1 MAAFFKRNK
10 VVYPL
15 SVLVLAFVL
24 VFSAFSSEVQAAS
37 NFKDVSENYW
47 AYPAIKELTDE
58 QIILGYTDG
67 TFKPHA
73 AVTRAQSAMFIV
85 RALDIPTTEYA
96 NPGFSDVST
105 KTSGYAE
112 IAALVDMGVLSKAK
126 KFNPSEPATRGQ
138 MAKMLALAFELK
150 GTSNKTNNFKDVSV
164 NNSFYPFINA
174 LVANGVTEGTAI
186 DRFGTYDNVTR
197 VQMAVFIKKILD
209 LNEAPPANGLPAVP
223 TVPAANEKIM
233 DEIVVLINKE
243 RAKVGAP
250 ALKVHEGVEDIALI
264 KSKDMVDNNYF
275 AHESPTL
282 GLYSDLLK
290 KAGISYRAAGENL
303 VAGYTTAE
311 SAVNAWM
318 NSPGHKENLLNPVY
332 THTGV
337 GTYTGGAY
345 RMYHTQIFITQ

>member
-1 MAAFFKRNK
+1 MAKFIKENKAVYLITMFMIAFM
-10 VVYPL
+10 L
-15 SVLVLAFVL
+15 I
-24 VFSAFSSEVQAAS
+24 FSAFSSDVQAAS
-37 NFKDVSENYW
+37 KFKDVPETYW

-67 TFKPHA
+67 SFKPHVP
-73 AVTRAQSAMFIV
+73 VTRAQSAMFIV
-85 RALDIPTTEYA
+85 RALDLPAKSYKD
-96 NPGFSDVST
+96 PGFSDVSP

-138 MAKMLALAFELK
+138 MAKMLALAFDLK
-150 GTSNKTNNFKDVSV
+150 GSSNQTKNFKDVAIGH
-164 NNSFYPFINA
+164 SFYPYIDA
-174 LVANGVTEGTAI
+174 LVANGITQGTTN
-186 DRFGTYDNVTR
+186 DRFGTYDDVTR
-197 VQMAVFIKKILD
+197 VQMAVFIKKILE
-209 LNEAPPANGLPAVP
+209 LNEAPPANGLPAIP
-223 TVPAANEKIM
+223 SVPAANEKIM

-250 ALKVHEGVEDIALI
+250 SLKVDEGVEDIALI

-311 SAVNAWM
+311 SAVDAWM
-318 NSPGHKENLLNPVY
+318 NSPGHKKNLLNPVY

-345 RMYHTQIFITQ
+345 RMYHTQIFIAK

>member
-1 MAAFFKRNK
+1 MAAFFTAGRIAK
-10 VVYPL
+10 PL
-15 SVLVLAFVL
+15 IILALAFVL
-24 VFSAFSSEVQAAS
+24 VFSSFSNEAQAAS
-37 NFKDVSENYW
+37 KFTDVSENYW

-58 QIILGYTDG
+58 KIILGYTDG
-67 TFKPHA
+67 SFKPHA

-85 RALDIPTTEYA
+85 RSLGIPTTGYA
-96 NPGFSDVST
+96 HPGFSDVSS

-126 KFNPSEPATRGQ
+126 KFNPYEPATRGQ

-150 GTSNKTNNFKDVSV
+150 GTSNKTKNFRDVTSS
-164 NNSFYPFINA
+164 NSFYPFIDA
-174 LVANGVTEGTAI
+174 LVANGITQGTAAN
-186 DRFGTYDNVTR
+186 RYGTYDKVTR
-197 VQMAVFIKKILD
+197 VQMAVFIQKILD
-209 LNEAPPANGLPAVP
+209 LNEAPPASGLPAIP
-223 TVPAANEKIM
+223 NVPAANEKIM
-233 DEIVVLINKE
+233 DEIIVLINKE

-318 NSPGHKENLLNPVY
+318 NSPGHKQNLLNPVY

-345 RMYHTQIFITQ
+345 RMYHTQIFITP

>member
-1 MAAFFKRNK
+1 MKTAFKSKRALE
-10 VVYPL
+10 YFSL
-15 SVLVLAFVL
+15 LAIAFVL
-24 VFSAFSSEVQAAS
+24 IFSVFSSEVQAAAK
-37 NFKDVSENYW
+37 FKDVHENYW

-58 QIILGYTDG
+58 EIILGYTDG
-67 TFKPHA
+67 TFRPHA
-73 AVTRAQSAMFIV
+73 EVTRAQSAMFIV
-85 RALDIPTTEYA
+85 RALGISTEGFS
-96 NPGFSDVST
+96 NPGFSDVSPR
-105 KTSGYAE
+105 TSGYAE
-112 IAALVDMGVLSKAK
+112 IAALVDRGVLSKAA
-126 KFNPSEPATRGQ
+126 KFNPYQPATRAQ
-138 MAKMLALAFELK
+138 MAKMLVLAFELN
-150 GTSNKTNNFKDVSV
+150 GTSAKTQKFSDVSRS
-164 NNSFYPFINA
+164 NSFYSYIDA
-174 LVANGVTEGTAI
+174 LVANGITEGTAETK
-186 DRFGTYDNVTR
+186 FGTYDAITR
-197 VQMAVFIKKILD
+197 VQMAVFIKRILD
-209 LNEAPPANGLPAVP
+209 LDEAPPSSGLPSVP
-223 TVPAANEKIM
+223 DVPAANEKIM

-282 GLYSDLLK
+282 GLYSDLLR

-318 NSPGHKENLLNPVY
+318 NSPGHKQNLLNPIY

-337 GTYTGGAY
+337 GTYTGGPY